1 MDHLIEMIEG
11 CPDYKKKLREHLV
24 SPMIRILYEEM
35 GTVLLVGG
43 SVLFLNTLFVAILV
57 LLTIRRSACH

>member
-35 GTVLLVGG
+35 GMVLLVGG

-57 LLTIRRSACH
+57 LLTIRRTAFN

>member
-57 LLTIRRSACH
+57 LFTIRRSACH

>member
-1 MDHLIEMIEG
+1 MIEG

-35 GTVLLVGG
+35 GMVLLVGG
-43 SVLFLNTLFVAILV
+43 SVLFLNTLFVGILV
-57 LLTIRRSACH
+57 LLTIRRSMF

>member
-35 GTVLLVGG
+35 GMVLLVGG
-43 SVLFLNTLFVAILV
+43 GVLFLNTLFIAILV
-57 LLTIRRSACH
+57 LLIIRKAAVF

>member
-43 SVLFLNTLFVAILV
+43 SVLFFNTLFVAILV

>member
-1 MDHLIEMIEG
+1 
-11 CPDYKKKLREHLV
+11 
-24 SPMIRILYEEM
+24 MIRILYEEM

>member
-35 GTVLLVGG
+35 GMVLLVGG
-43 SVLFLNTLFVAILV
+43 GVLFLNTLFVAVLV
-57 LLTIRRSACH
+57 LLIIRNAVAF

>member
-35 GTVLLVGG
+35 GMVLLVGG
-43 SVLFLNTLFVAILV
+43 SVLFLNTLFVGILV
-57 LLTIRRSACH
+57 LLTIRRSMF

>member
-35 GTVLLVGG
+35 GMVLLVGW
-43 SVLFLNTLFVAILV
+43 SVLFLNTLFVGILV
-57 LLTIRRSACH
+57 LLTIRRSMF